1 MKRIISIFLMIIM
14 CFYSFSIS
22 VCAETENETYEY
34 DTTFL
39 ASLKL
44 CLAGIT
50 ERKAEYDLNSD
61 EIITTLDLC
70 LLKLI
75 LSSCDT
81 MIPELKSTSKGY
93 LIEEKDGITYIE
105 GILVVN
111 KTYDIPS
118 DYAPKGLT
126 SECQSAFNEM
136 KKAAK
141 EDGISIWVS
150 SGYRSFSVQ
159 KFLYEKYCKAD
170 GVLVADTYS
179 ARPGHSEH
187 QTGLS
192 IDVNSASSKEYKT
205 TYKKVG
211 EWLRENCWDY
221 GFIIRYPEGKE
232 EITGYIHE
240 PWHVRYVGKANA
252 KKIKDSGLCL
262 EEYLGIDS
270 KYAY

>member
-1 MKRIISIFLMIIM
+1 MKKVISIFLIIIL
-14 CFYSFSIS
+14 CFSSFSLS
-22 VCAETENETYEY
+22 AYAKEETYEY

-39 ASLKL
+39 ASFKL
-44 CLAGIT
+44 YLAGIT
-50 ERKAEYDLNSD
+50 ERKDEYDLNSD
-61 EIITTLDLC
+61 DFITTLDLSI
-70 LLKLI
+70 LKII
-75 LSSCDT
+75 LSSGDAV
-81 MIPELKSTSKGY
+81 IPELKSTSKGY

-126 SECQSAFNEM
+126 SECQSAFDEM

-159 KFLYEKYCKAD
+159 KSLYEKYCKAD
-170 GVLVADTYS
+170 GVFVADTYS

-192 IDVNSASSKEYKT
+192 IDVNSASSKAYET
-205 TYKKVG
+205 TYKEVG
-211 EWLRENCWDY
+211 EWLLENCWDY

-232 EITGYIHE
+232 NITGYIHE